1 MSQPK
6 KGSAKPD
13 DHRMKIVPVYFPDV
27 VVEAIDILIERGV
40 YPDRSSAIRSIV
52 IQSLPD
58 VFVKYGMLEDLTAG
72 FNRAPAAPASTS
84 PFSFKIPPAQAKALE
99 EMASVLGVESHGF
112 VVRMALDHFYKYHY
126 LPFFKPLAESLKV
139 RREGEK
145 GRKDNSHQPQ
155 QP

>member
-6 KGSAKPD
+6 KGNAKAD
-13 DHRMKIVPVYFPDV
+13 EHRMKIVPVYFPDV
-27 VVEAIDILIERGV
+27 VVEAIDMLIERGV

-72 FNRAPAAPASTS
+72 FNRVPAAPAASN
-84 PFSFKIPPAQAKALE
+84 PFSFKIPTAQAKALE
-99 EMASVLGVESHGF
+99 EMASVLGVESQGF
-112 VVRMALDHFYKYHY
+112 VVRMALDYFYRHHY
-126 LPFFKPLAESLKV
+126 VPYFRPLAESLK
-139 RREGEK
+139 RRKEEMER
-145 GRKDNSHQPQ
+145 RKVDNRQPQ